1 MRARGQ
7 VIRGLH
13 TLAAEA
19 SISGIALHSGLA
31 SNVRLKPALAEAG
44 IHFVRTDHIDSQ
56 GVKRIAARPSNV
68 TATVLSTTI
77 GIDGESSVGT
87 IEHLMA
93 ALCGMGI
100 GACCVEVDAPEL
112 PVLDGS
118 AAPWVAAIRK
128 AGVAIAD
135 SRIGA
140 AGSAGSECHPPADGV
155 VARQPAVLR
164 STVWVSEGDAWA
176 VAVPSR
182 SPKLTVGIEFPDHP
196 PIGRQ
201 WASWAPPQDAW
212 RAALGHCSAEHADR
226 GEAGEVGVVGTSAAT
241 AAAASSSSPPPSFA
255 AAVAPARTFAL
266 AEQIAYLR
274 ERGLIKGG
282 SLENALV
289 CDANGWLN
297 PAPSGNDTPLRFP
310 NEPARHK
317 LLDLMG
323 DLALLGG
330 GGLPRAHIT
339 AFKAG
344 HQLHVALAK
353 AIEKHQIEGQS

>member
-1 MRARGQ
+1 
-7 VIRGLH
+7 
-13 TLAAEA
+13 
-19 SISGIALHSGLA
+19 
-31 SNVRLKPALAEAG
+31 
-44 IHFVRTDHIDSQ
+44 
-56 GVKRIAARPSNV
+56 
-68 TATVLSTTI
+68 
-77 GIDGESSVGT
+77 
-87 IEHLMA
+87 MA

-118 AAPWVAAIRK
+118 AAPWSCHSQGGGRD
-128 AGVAIAD
+128 AD

-140 AGSAGSECHPPADGV
+140 AGSAGSDTIHRQTVLWLPASRPVRPSGY
-155 VARQPAVLR
+155 RR
-164 STVWVSEGDAWA
+164 RGA

-266 AEQIAYLR
+266 AERL
-274 ERGLIKGG
+274 LTFG
-282 SLENALV
+282 SA
-289 CDANGWLN
+289 A
-297 PAPSGNDTPLRFP
+297 
-310 NEPARHK
+310 
-317 LLDLMG
+317 
-323 DLALLGG
+323 
-330 GGLPRAHIT
+330 
-339 AFKAG
+339 
-344 HQLHVALAK
+344 
-353 AIEKHQIEGQS
+353 